1 MTTFKHSGATG
12 DLIFSLP
19 TIRKMGGGTLYIT
32 PYNLQRA
39 ESIAPLVKMQ
49 PYIKDV
55 IISDN
60 LPHIDV
66 DLNKFRQYAS
76 HHFNIIEAHLKA
88 QNLEDNSWK
97 DGWLTLN
104 KKDFYIPYSY
114 SVINTGSNYLDPNFD
129 WHKEIRYLLT
139 ISEKVFYLGYK
150 QEFDKLNTN
159 EAEFFDCDF
168 LTAAEMIYNAEMFT
182 GGYSAL
188 STIAMGLGINYRMVQ
203 APGHTCSSLLMER
216 EKIVNICH

>member
-1 MTTFKHSGATG
+1 MTFKHSGVTG
-12 DLIFSLP
+12 DIIFSLP

-39 ESIAPLVKMQ
+39 ESIAPLIKIQ
-49 PYIKDV
+49 DYITDV

-66 DLNKFRQYAS
+66 DLDKFRVYAGRES
-76 HHFNIIEAHLKA
+76 NLIEAHLKA
-88 QNLEDNSWK
+88 QGLSDNSWK
-97 DGWLTLN
+97 DGWLRIEDN
-104 KKDFYIPYSY
+104 KPIIDYTY

-129 WHKEIRYLLT
+129 WSKEIKYLLT
-139 ISEKVFYLGYK
+139 LSERVFYLGYRG
-150 QEFDKLNTN
+150 EFDLLNNN
-159 EAEFFDCDF
+159 EAEFFECDF
-168 LTAAEMIYNAEMFT
+168 VTAAEMIYYAQMFT

-203 APGHTCSSLLMER
+203 APNHTCSSLLMER
-216 EKIVNICH
+216 EKIVNL